1 MTKLTIAAT
10 TVGALIATAL
20 GSAGLAGATAV
31 TPLGGSAAD
40 TVKILQGQGYNV
52 RLNAKPEAP
61 LSECT
66 VTGVHGLDS
75 STPLDPT
82 RLNTVYLDIS
92 CSSNDD

>member
-1 MTKLTIAAT
+1 MTKLTITAAA
-10 TVGALIATAL
+10 VGALLATAL
-20 GSAGLAGATAV
+20 GSAGVTGATAV

-40 TVKILQGQGYNV
+40 AIRVLQGQGYNV

-75 STPLDPT
+75 TAPLDPT
-82 RLNTVYLDIS
+82 RLNAVYLDIS